1 MEPITVFTTV
11 MLTRLF
17 APVIKGGWRKI
28 TNAEEKEAQK
38 KKADKDYDFQQK
50 MEYQRVSHAQR
61 LEEAKASHAMAMEQW
76 AQKTYYERCWPLRNP
91 FEMQICKPI
100 SNDTDY
106 LEKLIVPCRLISALK
121 DCDHPYARTINGNLS
136 SFVVNYF
143 ATNGLHAVVSEIGA
157 WKEDAPS
164 NDASI
169 NYLYAGLKKQPV
181 FVLSPS
187 LINDG
192 KTIIFK
198 AWSWGLGEEL
208 NYPAGFEFGRL
219 ELRPLFQQAVFEESL
234 EISKLMKELGNSFKN
249 LSLPLQHNLS
259 IIKDLHDKELS
270 KSSKERLISFLKDAP
285 EITEN
290 VKAKMESTLSGI
302 FCCIA
307 GMYADAYHLFEYN
320 TAPRLPKLLHNLPGV
335 TYMLPSLK
343 AYYYDMLQRM
353 EELDCD
359 KSMIAQTYLDVA
371 DSFSKLNFSFERR
384 GLIIEP
390 FIKKALAIYI
400 QTQDPEES
408 SEDLDKLSIIRHIV
422 KLDKKMQQSDIVKT
436 ANDILGR
443 VKMQSLC

>member
-1 MEPITVFTTV
+1 MEPVTMLTKV
-11 MLTRLF
+11 MLIRLF
-17 APVIKGGWRKI
+17 APVIKGGWRKL
-28 TNAEEKEAQK
+28 TNAEEKEAK
-38 KKADKDYDFQQK
+38 RRKTEKDADFQQK
-50 MEYQRVSHAQR
+50 MEYQR
-61 LEEAKASHAMAMEQW
+61 ASHKDRLAEAQFSHEKIMEQW
-76 AQKTYYERCWPLRNP
+76 ATKTYYERCWPLRNP

-100 SNDTDY
+100 SDNSDY
-106 LEKLIVPCRLISALK
+106 LDKIIVPCRLISALK
-121 DCDHPYARTINGNLS
+121 DSDHPYARTINGNLS

-157 WKEDAPS
+157 WKDDAPN

-219 ELRPLFQQAVFEESL
+219 ELRPLFQHAIFEESL
-234 EISKLMKELGNSFKN
+234 KIWKLMKELGNSSRN
-249 LSLPLQHNLS
+249 LSPQLQHNLS
-259 IIKDLHDKELS
+259 IIKDLHEKELTI
-270 KSSKERLISFLKDAP
+270 SSKERLLSFLKDAP

-290 VKAKMESTLSGI
+290 VKAEMEATLSGI
-302 FCCIA
+302 FCCVA

-320 TAPRLPKLLHNLPGV
+320 TAPILPKLLHNLPGV
-335 TYMLPSLK
+335 TYMMPSLK
-343 AYYYDMLQRM
+343 AYYYDMLRKM

-359 KSMIAQTYLDVA
+359 KEIIAQTYLDVA

-384 GLIIEP
+384 GMIIEP
-390 FIKKALAIYI
+390 FVKKALAIHI
-400 QTQDPEES
+400 QSMYPEES
-408 SEDLDKLSIIRHIV
+408 EEDLEKLPVIRHIV
-422 KLDKKMQQSDIVKT
+422 KSNRKLQQTDIVQS
-436 ANDILGR
+436 ANDIFGR
-443 VKMQSLC
+443 VKMPTLC